1 MTTTI
6 SAAVLTDCPG
16 DLKAVTLEVAAPAAG
31 EVLVRTAAAG
41 LCHSDLHFMRGTYRP
56 PLPIVLGPE
65 IAGGVEQVG
74 PGVSY
79 LSPGDHVAGCLSVF
93 CGECD
98 FCVTGR
104 PYLCTSVST
113 RR

>member
-16 DLKAVTLEVAAPAAG
+16 DLKADTLEGDAPAAG
-31 EVLVRTAAAG
+31 EVLVRTAHAG
-41 LCHSDLHFMRGTYRP
+41 RCPRDLLFMEAKYRP
-56 PLPIVLGPE
+56 PLPIVLGHE
-65 IAGGVEQVG
+65 IAGIVEQVG

-93 CGECD
+93 CGECA
-98 FCVTGR
+98 FFVTGR
-104 PYLCTSVST
+104 PYL
-113 RR
+113 